1 MNEYK
6 IIHEIEQNPY
16 HTQRT
21 LADKLDI
28 SLGKANY
35 LLAGLIQKGIIKARK
50 LKNHPDNIRWKYILT
65 PKGLQEKFTI
75 TRNYLHMRL
84 QEFNSMQQEIKEL
97 KVEVKRST
105 ADVRKASR

>member
-6 IIHEIEQNPY
+6 LIREIERNPF

-35 LLAGLIQKGIIKARK
+35 LLAGLIHKGIVKARK
-50 LKNHPDNIRWKYILT
+50 LKNHPDKIRWKYILT
-65 PKGLQEKFTI
+65 PKGIAEKLVLTRGYLQKRI
-75 TRNYLHMRL
+75 N
-84 QEFNSMQQEIKEL
+84 EFEIIRCEIEEL
-97 KVEVKRST
+97 KKETGAAKP
-105 ADVRKASR
+105 D

>member
-6 IIHEIEQNPY
+6 LIREIEHNPY

-35 LLAGLIQKGIIKARK
+35 LLAGLVDKGIIKARK
-50 LKNHPDNIRWKYILT
+50 LKTHPGKIRWKYILT
-65 PKGLQEKFTI
+65 PKGIAEKLTLTRSYLQKRIHEFETI
-75 TRNYLHMRL
+75 RR
-84 QEFNSMQQEIKEL
+84 EIEEL
-97 KVEVKRST
+97 KFEVKNDASIS
-105 ADVRKASR
+105 RKP